1 MPMNNQNTGNRKLSE
16 PNRRSIYG
24 IGGIAALLMV
34 VVAVSEA
41 AITFLPGGN
50 APVET
55 VIDWFT
61 QLQNNWFMGLR
72 NLGLLN
78 IVMVALGIPMYFALY
93 TTHRKTH
100 KEFAALAMIISFVG
114 GAIFFAT
121 NRAFPMFELSRH
133 YAQATTDTQRA
144 IFEAAG
150 QAMLSVGRSHCP
162 GTFMGFF
169 LGDLAGTMMSVVM
182 LQGKVFGKVTAL
194 AGIVGFALF
203 SIFEVCA
210 SFISVLNGVAMVFAM
225 GGVILNVMWMFLLGL
240 RFLELVREEAE

>member
-1 MPMNNQNTGNRKLSE
+1 MKVSESNTKKVYR
-16 PNRRSIYG
+16 
-24 IGGIAALLMV
+24 IGGTAALLT
-34 VVAVSEA
+34 VAVAFSEG
-41 AITFLPGGN
+41 AINFLPGGS

-55 VIDWFT
+55 VVDWFT
-61 QLQNNWFMGLR
+61 QLQTNWFMGLR

-78 IVMVALGIPMYFALY
+78 ILMVALGIPMYFALY
-93 TTHRKTH
+93 IAHRKVD
-100 KEFAALAMIISFVG
+100 KEFAVLAMIISFIA

-121 NRAFPMFELSRH
+121 NRAFSMFELSRH
-133 YAQATTDTQRA
+133 YAQATSDTQRA

-169 LGDLAGTMMSVVM
+169 LGDLAGIIMSVVM
-182 LQGKVFGKVTAL
+182 LRGKVFGKVTAL

-210 SFISVLNGVAMVFAM
+210 SFIPVLNGVAMVFAM
-225 GGVILNVMWMFLLGL
+225 GGLVLNVTWMFLLGL
-240 RFLELVREEAE
+240 RFFQLVRQVE